1 MGAPRRSRP
10 APAEPTLF
18 DLDALSVPGGGA
30 TAAPGTEPA
39 SAGGDWAAQ
48 VTVALAAHRSPRV
61 RLSDEQVT
69 RLLRILAAHD
79 GQAIVES
86 RLADLAELPAARIG
100 RYLSQLQELVNIDS
114 YGVLSVL
121 GGEVRFD
128 RALLDR
134 QLGRP

>member
-1 MGAPRRSRP
+1 M
-10 APAEPTLF
+10 
-18 DLDALSVPGGGA
+18 
-30 TAAPGTEPA
+30 
-39 SAGGDWAAQ
+39 
-48 VTVALAAHRSPRV
+48 ALAAHRSPRV